1 MKCGKKLL
9 TVVTLMFMVLAA
21 HGADLALGSAA
32 PEIQAKILDSGENF
46 SLSQQRGK
54 VVIVNFWAS
63 WCAPCKAEMPALQ
76 TYLDQHRAQG
86 LEILAISMDEAR
98 DISAVR
104 KIVQQFGFTFALKS
118 EANYRGLGRIWR
130 MPTTFVIDREG
141 ILRRNGQVGDAE
153 ISSAELEAVVSPL
166 LDAR

>member
-1 MKCGKKLL
+1 MRCKKI
-9 TVVTLMFMVLAA
+9 VVTAVSLLFLSLSAR
-21 HGADLALGSAA
+21 GADLTLGSAA
-32 PEIQAKILDSGENF
+32 PEIAAKILDSGENF

-63 WCAPCKAEMPALQ
+63 WCGPCKAEMPALQ
-76 TYLDQHRAQG
+76 TYLEQHRAQG

-98 DISAVR
+98 DVGAVR
-104 KIVQQFGFTFALKS
+104 KITQQFSFTFALKS

-141 ILRRNGQVGDAE
+141 ILRRNGHVGDAE
-153 ISSAELEAVVSPL
+153 ISAAELEAVVSPL